1 MIVCPFYLEE
11 YPGHVIA
18 AMAYGPG
25 LTRLDAAAAP
35 IRHRRGPQ
43 QVDNNSY
50 IRRRRGVPTTG
61 TRQQMAW
68 EWELCAC
75 QTSVRYAALGDSII
89 ARLTIQLKIT

>member
-25 LTRLDAAAAP
+25 LNRLDAAAAP

-50 IRRRRGVPTTG
+50 TSAAGGGWTTG
-61 TRQQMAW
+61 TTKRP
-68 EWELCAC
+68 
-75 QTSVRYAALGDSII
+75 VND
-89 ARLTIQLKIT
+89 AR